1 MSGQSIQKSVNVAR
15 TAYHYHMKP
24 WHFLALFLCLAP
36 AVLTGIGAAWL
47 FRRGRRRPDR
57 PPGPPR

>member
-1 MSGQSIQKSVNVAR
+1 
-15 TAYHYHMKP
+15 MKP